1 MSQRPKFA
9 VLGSAR
15 ETDTSPIAKLAF
27 ELGQEIGII
36 GGIVMTG
43 GCPGLPHIACLGAK
57 TTSAITISVSPG
69 ANKDEHVNSYGY
81 PMDSDLTIFTGMGN
95 KGRNVILV
103 RSADICL
110 FVGGGIGT
118 LNEFTIAFDELTE
131 TNVIGILAKSGGLS
145 NTFQE
150 LADLVH
156 RIPRATIM
164 AEENPRELVRKSFC
178 KFCDISGNSS
188 K

>member
-15 ETDTSPIAKLAF
+15 ETDNSPVAKLAF
-27 ELGQEIGII
+27 ELGQEIGMI
-36 GGIVMTG
+36 GGIVITG
-43 GCPGLPHIACLGAK
+43 GCPGLPHMACLGAK
-57 TTSAITISVSPG
+57 TTNGLAISVSPG
-69 ANKDEHVNSYGY
+69 ANKDEHIHSYGY
-81 PMDSDLTIFTGMGN
+81 PMDSDLMIFTGMGN

-131 TNVIGILAKSGGLS
+131 ANVIGILAKSGGLS
-145 NTFQE
+145 NTFQK
-150 LADLVH
+150 LADLAH

-164 AEENPRELVRKSFC
+164 SEENPRELVRKSFSA
-178 KFCDISGNSS
+178 FCNVSVNAG